1 MVDDHTKQLLDV
13 CRLIASQRDIETL
26 MREVM
31 TKCVEIVPADRYSL
45 WVPGKKPGTLTTM
58 VGQGLNKALEISLK
72 EPSLVGMCM
81 ADQQEICVE
90 DAYVPG
96 ITFNREV
103 DKAMGYHTR
112 SVLCIPIQ
120 SHPPGGVSQKLGV
133 LQVINRA
140 HSAGTRIHLRCEKR
154 YMRVGPFTES
164 DRVLLREVVGFVA
177 GALERMGLLTENT
190 ELLRQSRQAVRS
202 LCLVLARVIDL
213 RDGTTGTHT
222 WSVIN
227 ISIAIAAQLALTK
240 ELLRLVEMAAALHD
254 LGKLKIPDG
263 ILNFHGSLSPEK
275 REEMERHPEYGRKL
289 LEDLSWPPE
298 LVRAMNAGFNHHER
312 PDGTG
317 YPRRLGKDSIDLI
330 TMIISVADTF
340 DALVADRPY
349 RPAKDPRTA
358 LDICLSAVPK
368 QLEEMCVRALEAAL
382 EDCDFDLER
391 LRGSAKD
398 IRDGLH

>member
-13 CRLIASQRDIETL
+13 CRLLASQRDVGTL
-26 MREVM
+26 MTDVM
-31 TKCVEIVPADRYSL
+31 NKCKEIVPADRCSL
-45 WVPGKKPGTLTTM
+45 WVPVRKPGTLITM
-58 VGQGLNKALEISLK
+58 VGQGLNEALEISLK
-72 EPSLVGMCM
+72 NPSLVGTCM
-81 ADQQEICVE
+81 NDQCEICVE
-90 DAYVPG
+90 DAYAPG
-96 ITFNREV
+96 MNFNRAV
-103 DKAMGYHTR
+103 DKAVGYHTR

-120 SHPPGGVSQKLGV
+120 SHPPEGVTQRLGV
-133 LQVINRA
+133 LQVINRKD
-140 HSAGTRIHLRCEKR
+140 AGGKRVHLRCERR
-154 YMRVGPFTES
+154 YVRIGPFREP
-164 DRVLLREVVGFVA
+164 DLILLREVVGFLA
-177 GALERMGLLTENT
+177 GALERMGLLAENT

-227 ISIAIAAQLALTK
+227 IAIAIAKQLALTK
-240 ELLRLVEMAAALHD
+240 ELLRLIEMAAALHD

-263 ILNFHGSLSPEK
+263 VLNFRGPLSLEA

-298 LVRAMNAGFNHHER
+298 LVQAMDAGFNHHER

-317 YPRRLGKDSIDLI
+317 YPRRLSKDAIGLI
-330 TMIISVADTF
+330 TRTISVADTF

-358 LDICLSAVPK
+358 LDICLSAVPH
-368 QLEEMCVRALEAAL
+368 QLDELCVRALEAAL
-382 EDCDFDLER
+382 EECDFDLER